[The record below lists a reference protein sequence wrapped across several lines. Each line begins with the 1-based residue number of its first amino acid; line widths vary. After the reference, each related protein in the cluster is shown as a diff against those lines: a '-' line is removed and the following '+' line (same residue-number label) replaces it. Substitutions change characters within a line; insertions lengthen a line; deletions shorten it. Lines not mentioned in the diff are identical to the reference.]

1 MGYKLKARES
11 VGDGIRRIVVED
23 IDDALQSLGDS
34 AKVEPVHEA
43 RKRVKRIR
51 ATVRL
56 ARGAFA
62 KKAFQHENQQFREI
76 GRGLSDIRDAD
87 VLVQTFDLIKPDLVK
102 IPAAT
107 ATTVERLIAERRDAT
122 TRAAMKTGEVERAR
136 TALKKARARASR
148 WDLDGHGW
156 SALAPG
162 FERVYRDGRSRFD
175 AAVDDP
181 VSDNWHAWR
190 KRVKDLMF
198 HTRVLHGMWPS
209 VFASWTEDLD
219 KLGECLGQ
227 HHDLAVLRGVLLADV
242 RGHVPAPHL
251 RTIVAAIDARLE
263 GAEADARKMGERLYK
278 DSPKDVLDRLHACW
292 QTWR

>member
-11 VGDGIRRIVVED
+11 VADGIRRIVVEA
-23 IDDALQSLGDS
+23 IDDALRSLGDS
-34 AKVEPVHEA
+34 SKMESVHEA

-51 ATVRL
+51 AVVRL

-62 KKAFQHENQQFREI
+62 KKSFDDENQRFREI

-87 VLVQTFDLIKPDLVK
+87 VLVQTFDQIKPDLEK
-102 IPAAT
+102 IPPTTAA
-107 ATTVERLIAERRDAT
+107 TVERLIAERRDAT

-148 WDLDGHGW
+148 WDLEGHGW
-156 SALAPG
+156 SGLAPG
-162 FERVYRDGRSRFD
+162 FERVYRDGRTRFD

-181 VSDNWHAWR
+181 TSDHWHAWR

-198 HTRVLHGMWPS
+198 HTRVLRGVWPS

-219 KLGECLGQ
+219 KLGDCLGQ
-227 HHDLAVLRGVLLADV
+227 HHDLAVLRAVLLADV

-251 RTIVAAIDARLE
+251 RTIVAAIDARLNR
-263 GAEADARKMGERLYK
+263 AEADAREMGDRLYK
-278 DSPKDVLDRLHACW
+278 DSPKDVLNRLHACW